1 MENIGVIMRK
11 AKTNKM
17 ERKKRAQQ
25 HNKTKTAKSRAK
37 RLENRTKREALLN
50 IDPLANITIVDGNT
64 YIDGAHVI
72 IKNNK
77 IVKEI

>member
-1 MENIGVIMRK
+1 MRK
-11 AKTNKM
+11 AKNNKM
-17 ERKKRAQQ
+17 ERKKKAKEQ
-25 HNKTKTAKSRAK
+25 NIIKTAKSRAK

-50 IDPLANITIVDGNT
+50 INPLANITIVDGNT
-64 YIDGAHVI
+64 YIDGIHVT